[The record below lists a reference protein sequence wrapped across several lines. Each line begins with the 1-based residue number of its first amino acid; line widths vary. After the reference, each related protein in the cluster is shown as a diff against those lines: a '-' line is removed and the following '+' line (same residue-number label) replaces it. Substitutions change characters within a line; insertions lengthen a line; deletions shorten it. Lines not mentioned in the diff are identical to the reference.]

1 MLITQKHP
9 PTPQSVLCEAGLQ
22 GADLR
27 VQVGGPHMPECT
39 QENNS
44 VIFITKCFFL
54 T

>member
-1 MLITQKHP
+1 MTQKRT

-22 GADLR
+22 GANQR
-27 VQVGGPHMPECT
+27 VEAGGPRLPERT